1 MEAFEILKVPND
13 IDRFRSQQQTEE
25 QVNNVIENRA
35 KRLANFQMNRIIR
48 IIEDN
53 LPISQKLEMISKEL
67 YEAKKIILAYKKISN
82 KSNRDAYIDS
92 IKNKQEQ
99 TIKDTIDL
107 AISYRST
114 NPYFYSDKKIDAYQI
129 LQIPTA
135 EEDNSELDE
144 MSSKLQNTTLQHL
157 RETLEATE
165 YTTIEEL
172 EEIIDSYQAKIW
184 ALSKLATPQQRA
196 LYNEQLEEAKLPLK
210 YEGIRQQA
218 IASKDVIKNA
228 TKYKAKEVET
238 KRISLTETINSKLVN
253 AEIDFAIIYRI
264 GKIKYDEIAS
274 NEEYQIMQYD
284 VTKHAKSG
292 ANISNI
298 VYSDIDFEKI
308 DNDPQY
314 AEAVRKLISSSN
326 ITAGKQYL
334 SGYIGKVDENSTIK
348 HDAKDAALCILWKE
362 HEQGK
367 ANETDKTDATDATN
381 KTDVGDLSE
390 PSDVV
395 IGTYGNRKIK
405 YAPGATTP
413 SSETI
418 ASDSK
423 KDEEPDL
430 DD

>member
-25 QVNNVIENRA
+25 QVNNVIENRS

-48 IIEDN
+48 IIEEN

-82 KSNRDAYIDS
+82 KSNRDAYIES

-99 TIKDTIDL
+99 TIKGKIDL
-107 AISYRST
+107 VISYRST

-144 MSSKLQNTTLQHL
+144 MISQLQNTILQHL
-157 RETLEATE
+157 RETLEAAE

-172 EEIIDSYQAKIW
+172 ETIIDRYQEKIW

-196 LYNEQLEEAKLPLK
+196 IYNEQLDQAKLPLK

-218 IASKDVIKNA
+218 IASKSVIKNA

-264 GKIKYDEIAS
+264 GRIKYDEIES
-274 NEEYQIMQYD
+274 NKEHQIMQYD
-284 VTKHAKSG
+284 ITKHAKSG

-334 SGYIGKVDENSTIK
+334 SGYIGKVDENGTIK

-367 ANETDKTDATDATN
+367 ANENDKTDATNATN
-381 KTDVGDLSE
+381 KTDVGDLSK
-390 PSDVV
+390 PSDAV